1 MRKRIIISFIVLFVF
16 FFIGIGSFFLL
27 PKVREETA
35 GSRAVKYTL
44 EQLYNQSGHFYVYF
58 NREDCPY
65 CDNVKKDIEK
75 FAKEEKVIMVDT
87 ESLKG
92 IKNYDWDAHEVK
104 YDVEIGEKTDGGEI
118 KFYNDKTESDI
129 KQLYPPS
136 NYKIIWVNNRYAELH
151 EGKEYGKVYAVYTH
165 PVLEKEELK
174 KDNLIIP
181 AVPILMEF
189 SNHEVINYFFDD
201 KEIIGFLNLHT
212 KPLDSY
218 WNLD

>member
-1 MRKRIIISFIVLFVF
+1 MRKKIINSIIVLFVLL
-16 FFIGIGSFFLL
+16 FIGGGLFFLV
-27 PKVREETA
+27 PRVREETT
-35 GSRAVKYTL
+35 GSRNIKYTL

-75 FAKEEKVIMVDT
+75 FAKDEKVIMVDT
-87 ESLKG
+87 ELLKG

-104 YDVEIGEKTDGGEI
+104 YDVEIGEKTDGRAI
-118 KFYNDKTESDI
+118 KFYDGKTEKDI
-129 KQLYPPS
+129 KQLYPS
-136 NYKIIWVNNRYAELH
+136 LNYKILWVNQRYAELH
-151 EGKEYGKVYAVYTH
+151 EGKKYGKVYAVYTH
-165 PVLEKEELK
+165 PVLEKEDLK
-174 KDNLIIP
+174 KENLIIP

-189 SNHEVINYFFDD
+189 RDHVVINYFFDD
-201 KEIIGFLNLHT
+201 KEIIAFLKLNT